1 MDQFNIAAVLKQ
13 AAWSCWQRQT
23 LLAQPPPVILCLL
36 TSHHLK
42 RVERADGRR
51 ELCGVMVERGC
62 SEYRQLK
69 PESLGLIPRDFW
81 LLMSSILPHTTG
93 YISSITNI
101 SATLQTLSNC
111 VNTCCRVYRRCV
123 GGSHYTTV
131 ADKLTRRSIHYQAV
145 TRRMIHILWVGSIRR
160 GENGPQTSKK
170 CVCYPR

>member
-1 MDQFNIAAVLKQ
+1 M
-13 AAWSCWQRQT
+13 
-23 LLAQPPPVILCLL
+23 LAKTDTAGSASSAILCLL

-42 RVERADGRR
+42 RFVRTDGRKRFVRTDGRR

-93 YISSITNI
+93 YISSITSI

-145 TRRMIHILWVGSIRR
+145 TRRMVHILWVGSIRR

-170 CVCYPR
+170 CVCYPL